1 MKIKYLFFVLAF
13 MLLLLWGI
21 LLVATLKQ
29 ENNVAFQTG
38 QALVFLSLIL
48 LVYFY
53 RKVVNPLKS
62 IANGMDLLR
71 EQDFSSR
78 LSPVGQAEA
87 DRIVKMFNRMMDQL
101 KNERLRLREQNHFL
115 DLLISVSPMGVII
128 LTFDNEV
135 SMLNDAAVH
144 FLGFSNKHEITG
156 KPLKA
161 LTTPLAEEI
170 NRLDKDSTQTIRLS
184 DSQIY
189 RCSRLSFIDRGFA
202 HPFILIESLTTE
214 VVKAEKKA
222 YEKVIRMIAHEV
234 NNTTAGITSTLDS
247 VTEALEDV
255 DGSEDLREVMKVC
268 SDRCYGMSQFIT
280 NFANVVKIPEPHP
293 EGVRLNDRVVA
304 CQRFME
310 TICREREI
318 TLQNELCPENP
329 EVMIDTVLFEQV
341 LVNILKNAAESI
353 GSKGNIT
360 IRTTSSPV
368 MLEIAD
374 NGPGI
379 SRETETKL
387 FSPFFSTKP
396 NGQGIGL
403 LFIREVLSNH
413 GCIFSLR
420 TYSDGL
426 TRFRISFPEKK

>member
-1 MKIKYLFFVLAF
+1 
-13 MLLLLWGI
+13 
-21 LLVATLKQ
+21 
-29 ENNVAFQTG
+29 
-38 QALVFLSLIL
+38 
-48 LVYFY
+48 
-53 RKVVNPLKS
+53 
-62 IANGMDLLR
+62 
-71 EQDFSSR
+71 
-78 LSPVGQAEA
+78 
-87 DRIVKMFNRMMDQL
+87 
-101 KNERLRLREQNHFL
+101 
-115 DLLISVSPMGVII
+115 
-128 LTFDNEV
+128 
-135 SMLNDAAVH
+135 
-144 FLGFSNKHEITG
+144 
-156 KPLKA
+156 
-161 LTTPLAEEI
+161 
-170 NRLDKDSTQTIRLS
+170 
-184 DSQIY
+184 
-189 RCSRLSFIDRGFA
+189 
-202 HPFILIESLTTE
+202 
-214 VVKAEKKA
+214 
-222 YEKVIRMIAHEV
+222 
-234 NNTTAGITSTLDS
+234 
-247 VTEALEDV
+247 
-255 DGSEDLREVMKVC
+255 
-268 SDRCYGMSQFIT
+268 MSQFIT

-293 EGVRLNDRVVA
+293 EAVRLNDRVVA

-360 IRTTSSPV
+360 IRTTNSPV